1 MSRFASFSKRGRAFS
16 MVAMSASMSSVL
28 MVSTSLLGSTRPATC
43 TTSGSPKKRTTSQMA
58 SVSRMFARNW
68 LPRPSPWLAPATR
81 PAMSTNSMVAGTMRV
96 GWSMFASAS
105 RRASGT
111 GTTPTLGSMVANG

>member
-1 MSRFASFSKRGRAFS
+1 
-16 MVAMSASMSSVL
+16 
-28 MVSTSLLGSTRPATC
+28 
-43 TTSGSPKKRTTSQMA
+43 
-58 SVSRMFARNW
+58 
-68 LPRPSPWLAPATR
+68 
-81 PAMSTNSMVAGTMRV
+81 MSTNSMVAGTMRV

>member
-1 MSRFASFSKRGRAFS
+1 
-16 MVAMSASMSSVL
+16 

>member
-1 MSRFASFSKRGRAFS
+1 

-58 SVSRMFARNW
+58 SVSRMFARN
-68 LPRPSPWLAPATR
+68 
-81 PAMSTNSMVAGTMRV
+81 
-96 GWSMFASAS
+96 
-105 RRASGT
+105 
-111 GTTPTLGSMVANG
+111 